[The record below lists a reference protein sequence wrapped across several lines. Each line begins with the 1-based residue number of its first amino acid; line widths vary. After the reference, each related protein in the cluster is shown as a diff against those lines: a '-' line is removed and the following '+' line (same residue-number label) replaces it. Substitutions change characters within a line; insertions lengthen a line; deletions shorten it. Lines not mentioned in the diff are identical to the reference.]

1 MVFCQ
6 ERLGIFFTN
15 HVSFLRSEI
24 GTVLTRNSIPAFC
37 PYFQFYTRYHLLP
50 AEAAWCTTQTLF
62 KDYWTIFPCPFVPGI
77 HIWTPLTTYRQSAFL
92 QPPEERRNSSPLGVP
107 DSGCPDSGCN
117 CCCSCCCFCCNFISF
132 CCSLG
137 DAGTSRQYVE
147 STLQPSGIEGYISQL
162 WLGCCWRRRDF
173 WGASSNF
180 IRTPHG
186 SSMAFEEALGMS
198 PKHPGPQF
206 PRSDAPIICG
216 SLLLHHPLRLTS
228 NIPYED
234 WPLDGR
240 SRTLRLNVCCK
251 PNFSKPFFVT
261 TLITNKTMKTEND
274 KLEHSTWCWQLA
286 APIGIPWHLALHL
299 LHQLASFHLPAWETG
314 FISQRLGRTRSTVFG
329 VKTKNDRHTQPGL
342 MYLMY
347 IYFLREF
354 CKHGF
359 ATFSLKNI
367 YISIL

>member
-1 MVFCQ
+1 MSLFPILHPLSLATC
-6 ERLGIFFTN
+6 F
-15 HVSFLRSEI
+15 
-24 GTVLTRNSIPAFC
+24 
-37 PYFQFYTRYHLLP
+37 
-50 AEAAWCTTQTLF
+50 AASCTTQTLF

-77 HIWTPLTTYRQSAFL
+77 HIWTPWNPTDKGIS
-92 QPPEERRNSSPLGVP
+92 PENRRKGGKSPLGVP

-137 DAGTSRQYVE
+137 DAGTSRQ
-147 STLQPSGIEGYISQL
+147 SLQPSGIECYISQL

-186 SSMAFEEALGMS
+186 SSMAFEEAAALS

-206 PRSDAPIICG
+206 QDNAPIICG

-240 SRTLRLNVCCK
+240 SRTLRLNVCRK

-261 TLITNKTMKTEND
+261 TLITNKTMKT
-274 KLEHSTWCWQLA
+274 
-286 APIGIPWHLALHL
+286 
-299 LHQLASFHLPAWETG
+299 
-314 FISQRLGRTRSTVFG
+314 
-329 VKTKNDRHTQPGL
+329 
-342 MYLMY
+342 
-347 IYFLREF
+347 
-354 CKHGF
+354 
-359 ATFSLKNI
+359 
-367 YISIL
+367 